1 MKHMEDGKNW
11 NELMKENDSF
21 EKKMD
26 KMHTEELGLGMPEDY
41 FVKSKIDVLDKVFYE
56 KKSKVIPLFRNKAM
70 WFAAAGIALI
80 VALSIFKPVTLSTV
94 NEIPSVITDTVD
106 QIRNFDL
113 NNAKFFIED
122 DILVASLFVD
132 DSEIDDYID
141 NYIIEE
147 IIIDEYIDH
156 FLLDDLTG
164 DSMSF
169 Y

>member
-1 MKHMEDGKNW
+1 MKHMENYKNR
-11 NELMKENDSF
+11 NELMKDNESF

-26 KMHTEELGLGMPEDY
+26 KIHTEELGLGMPEDY
-41 FVKSKIDVLDKVFYE
+41 FVKSKIDILDKVFHE
-56 KKSKVIPLFRNKAM
+56 RKSKVIPLFRNKVM

-80 VALSIFKPVTLSTV
+80 VALSVFKPASMSTI
-94 NEIPSVITDTVD
+94 NEIPSIITDTVG
-106 QIRNFDL
+106 QLRNLDL
-113 NNAKFFIED
+113 NNGEFFVED

-132 DSEIDDYID
+132 DSEIDDYLD

-147 IIIDEYIDH
+147 IVIDEYIDH

-164 DSMSF
+164 ETMIF

>member
-1 MKHMEDGKNW
+1 MKHMEDFKNW
-11 NELMKENDSF
+11 NELMKENESF
-21 EKKMD
+21 EKEMD
-26 KMHTEELGLGMPEDY
+26 KMHTEELGLSMPEDY

-56 KKSKVIPLFRNKAM
+56 RKSKVIPLFRNKVM

-80 VALSIFKPVTLSTV
+80 VALTVFKPAGMSTI
-94 NEIPSVITDTVD
+94 NEIPTVIADTVG
-106 QIRNFDL
+106 QIRNL
-113 NNAKFFIED
+113 ELANSEFFVED
-122 DILVASLFVD
+122 DMLVASLFID

-147 IIIDEYIDH
+147 TVIDEYIDA

-164 DSMSF
+164 ETMIF

>member
-1 MKHMEDGKNW
+1 MKDNK
-11 NELMKENDSF
+11 SF
-21 EKKMD
+21 KKKMD

-41 FVKSKIDVLDKVFYE
+41 FEKSKIDILDKVFHE
-56 KKSKVIPLFRNKAM
+56 KKSKVIPLFRNKVM

-80 VALSIFKPVTLSTV
+80 VALSVFKPVSMSTI
-94 NEIPSVITDTVD
+94 NKIPSVITDTVG
-106 QIRNFDL
+106 QIRNLDL
-113 NNAKFFIED
+113 NNGGFFVED

-132 DSEIDDYID
+132 DSEIDDFVD

-147 IIIDEYIDH
+147 IVIDEYIDH

-164 DSMSF
+164 ETMIF